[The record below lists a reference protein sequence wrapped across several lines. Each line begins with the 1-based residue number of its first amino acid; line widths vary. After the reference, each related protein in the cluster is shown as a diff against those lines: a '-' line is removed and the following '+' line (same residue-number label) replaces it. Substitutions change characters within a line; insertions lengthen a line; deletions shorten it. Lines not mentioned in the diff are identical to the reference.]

1 MASNS
6 IKTTDLIPDKK
17 NARKRTAQSAHLIQE
32 SLKRYGTA
40 RSVVIDENNMLIAG
54 HGTVEAAKAL
64 GIKNVKIIDTDG
76 DELIAVRRTGWSAT
90 EKVGANL
97 ADNRT
102 SDLSEWDA
110 EMLQDLAAD
119 HDISPWFSQDDLN
132 DLLGEPDDLEDLSE
146 DQSDLLTDNFK
157 ILITFDNEIEQA
169 AALDTLTTQGFQ
181 CRALNS

>member
-1 MASNS
+1 MPSS
-6 IKTTDLIPDKK
+6 LKTTDLIPDPK
-17 NARKRTAQSAHLIQE
+17 NARKRTPQSAHLIQE

-64 GIKNVKIIDTDG
+64 GIDKAKVIEADG
-76 DELIAVRRTGWSAT
+76 NEIIAVRRTGWTDS

-102 SDLSEWDA
+102 SDLSEWDG
-110 EMLQDLAAD
+110 EMLHNLAAD
-119 HDISPWFSQDDLN
+119 HDVTPWFSEDDILE
-132 DLLGEPDDLEDLSE
+132 LLGESPDSEDLAD
-146 DQSDLLTDNFK
+146 DQSDQLEDNFQ
-157 ILITFDNEIEQA
+157 ILITFDTEVEQA
-169 AALDTLTTQGFQ
+169 AALDTLMNQGFQ

>member
-1 MASNS
+1 MPSNA

-17 NARKRTAQSAHLIQE
+17 NARKRTSQSAHLIQE

-64 GIKNVKIIDTDG
+64 GISKVKVVESDG
-76 DELIAVRRTGWSAT
+76 DELIAVRRSGWTDA

-119 HDISPWFSQDDLN
+119 HDISPWFSTDDINELLGQSEDLDDLA
-132 DLLGEPDDLEDLSE
+132 D
-146 DQSDLLTDNFK
+146 DQSDMLSDNFQILLTF
-157 ILITFDNEIEQA
+157 TNEVEQA
-169 AALDTLTTQGFQ
+169 AALDTLTSQGFQ

>member
-1 MASNS
+1 MAQTSL
-6 IKTTDLIPDKK
+6 KTTDLIPDKK

-32 SLKRYGTA
+32 SIKRYGTA

-64 GIKNVKIIDTDG
+64 GINKVKVIDAAG
-76 DELIAVRRTGWSAT
+76 DELIAVRRSGWTDT

-97 ADNRT
+97 ADNRS

-110 EMLQDLAAD
+110 EMLNNLAAD
-119 HDISPWFSQDDLN
+119 HDINPWFSADDILE
-132 DLLGEPDDLEDLSE
+132 LLGETPDSDDLAD
-146 DQSDLLTDNFK
+146 DQSDQLEDNYK
-157 ILITFDNEIEQA
+157 ILISFDTEVEQTS
-169 AALDTLTTQGFQ
+169 ALETLINQGFS

>member
-1 MASNS
+1 MPSNA
-6 IKTTDLIPDKK
+6 IKTSDLIPDKK

-64 GIKNVKIIDTDG
+64 GIDKVKVIEADG
-76 DELIAVRRTGWSAT
+76 NELIAVRRTGWSDA

-119 HDISPWFSQDDLN
+119 HDISPWFSTDDINEFLGQSEDLDDLA
-132 DLLGEPDDLEDLSE
+132 D
-146 DQSDLLTDNFK
+146 DQSDMLSDNFQILLTF
-157 ILITFDNEIEQA
+157 TNEVEQA
-169 AALDTLTTQGFQ
+169 AALDTLTSQGFQ

>member
-1 MASNS
+1 MPSNA

-64 GIKNVKIIDTDG
+64 GIDKVKVIDAAG
-76 DELIAVRRTGWSAT
+76 DELIAVRRSGWTDT

-110 EMLQDLAAD
+110 EMLQDLASD
-119 HDISPWFSQDDLN
+119 HDISPWFSEDDIN
-132 DLLGEPDDLEDLSE
+132 DLLGQSEDLDDLAD
-146 DQSDLLTDNFK
+146 DQSDMLSDNFQILLTF
-157 ILITFDNEIEQA
+157 TNEVEQA
-169 AALDTLTTQGFQ
+169 AALDTLSSQGFQ

>member
-1 MASNS
+1 MAAS
-6 IKTTDLIPDKK
+6 IKTTDLKPDPR
-17 NARKRTAQSAHLIQE
+17 NARKRTAQSAHLIKE
-32 SLKRYGTA
+32 SLQRYGTA

-64 GIKNVKIIDTDG
+64 GIDKVKVIDAAG
-76 DELIAVRRTGWSAT
+76 DELIAVRRTGWTDA

-110 EMLQDLAAD
+110 EMLNDLAAD
-119 HDISPWFSQDDLN
+119 HDVTPWFSEDDILE
-132 DLLGEPDDLEDLSE
+132 LLGESPDSEDLAE
-146 DQSDLLTDNFK
+146 DQSDQLNDNYQ
-157 ILITFDNEIEQA
+157 ILITFDSEVEQA
-169 AALDTLTTQGFQ
+169 AALDTLMNQGFQ